1 LKSIAILL
9 ATLTTFLAPMKG
21 LLIMMVLFV
30 VTDTIF
36 GIYVSVKLN
45 GISAFKSHKLFNVV
59 IKTFFYLQTMLM
71 GFLVDKHIFLGA
83 LLVYHFLLLKL

>member
-1 LKSIAILL
+1 
-9 ATLTTFLAPMKG
+9 MKG

-71 GFLVDKHIFLGA
+71 GFLVDKHILGCTFGISFLA
-83 LLVYHFLLLKL
+83 AKTMTTL

>member
-1 LKSIAILL
+1 
-9 ATLTTFLAPMKG
+9 MKG
-21 LLIMMVLFV
+21 LLIMMVLL

-71 GFLVDKHIFLGA
+71 GFLVDKHFLGCT
-83 LLVYHFLLLKL
+83 FGISFWLLKL

>member
-1 LKSIAILL
+1 
-9 ATLTTFLAPMKG
+9 MKG

-30 VTDTIF
+30 VTDTILE
-36 GIYVSVKLN
+36 YVSVKLN

-71 GFLVDKHIFLGA
+71 GFLLINIFWCT
-83 LLVYHFLLLKL
+83 LVYHFGC

>member
-1 LKSIAILL
+1 
-9 ATLTTFLAPMKG
+9 MKG

-45 GISAFKSHKLFNVV
+45 GISASHKLFNVV

-71 GFLVDKHIFLGA
+71 GFLVDKHIFW
-83 LLVYHFLLLKL
+83 VHFWYIIFGC